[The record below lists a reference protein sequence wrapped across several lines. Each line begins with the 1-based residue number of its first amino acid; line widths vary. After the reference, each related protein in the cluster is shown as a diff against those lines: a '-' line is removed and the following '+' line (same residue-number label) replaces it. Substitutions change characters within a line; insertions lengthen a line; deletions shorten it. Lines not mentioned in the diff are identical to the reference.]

1 MVVFGRPPANIL
13 LTCGEAYM
21 RCVVALL
28 ASALMIV
35 PAWTQGALMPG
46 KPASIHE
53 AVSKSNELLVFAA
66 AGLAAAGLGV
76 LLIGHGSS
84 SSATS
89 TTP

>member
-1 MVVFGRPPANIL
+1 MIAL
-13 LTCGEAYM
+13 
-21 RCVVALL
+21 VA
-28 ASALMIV
+28 STLMIV
-35 PAWTQGALMPG
+35 PAWTQGALPPG
-46 KPASIHE
+46 KPAGVRE
-53 AVSKSNELLVFAA
+53 AVSSSEELLAFAA